1 MLTLNIIRSN
11 FVSFVRV
18 KWYLMVVIIGDTQ
31 LLEIEHVSI
40 FIDWVMV
47 FFATLYYLIIF
58 LNLDFKNL
66 IIYLRHVYTH
76 ECVEYVN
83 KKSNNSQAKKK
94 EKRILFEPN

>member
-1 MLTLNIIRSN
+1 MVSYGSYNKRHPIITES
-11 FVSFVRV
+11 
-18 KWYLMVVIIGDTQ
+18 
-31 LLEIEHVSI
+31 EHVSI
-40 FIDWVMV
+40 FIDWVTV

-76 ECVEYVN
+76 ECVECVN

-94 EKRILFEPN
+94 EKRILFEPNRGL